1 MSIYTPSLDFYVYA
15 YLREDGT
22 PYYIGKGKGKRAFD
36 HRHSVNVP
44 KDHSRIVFL
53 ETALTEIGAVALER
67 RLIRW
72 WGRKDNNTGIL
83 RNRTDGGEGLAG
95 LVKTEEHKRKIG
107 LGVKNSTPKP
117 SATRG
122 ASISK
127 ALAGKPKPWLVNP
140 NRKRPQPRQR
150 FLYIT
155 PAGSFTT
162 LQAAKDVTGFN
173 CETIRQRCKKNR
185 DGWFISCL

>member
-1 MSIYTPSLDFYVYA
+1 MGIYTPSLDFYVYA

-44 KDHSRIVFL
+44 KDLSRIVFL

-67 RLIRW
+67 RLIAW

-83 RNRTDGGEGLAG
+83 RNRTNGGEGLAG

-107 LGVKNSTPKP
+107 LSNKGPKAPLSESHKRSISESMKKRFNKQPKP
-117 SATRG
+117 VV
-122 ASISK
+122 
-127 ALAGKPKPWLVNP
+127 PKPI
-140 NRKRPQPRQR
+140 
-150 FLYIT
+150 YHT
-155 PAGSFTT
+155 PSGSFKT
-162 LQAAKDVTGFN
+162 LQLAKDALQIN
-173 CETIRQRCKKNR
+173 RESIRQRCIKNK
-185 DGWFISCL
+185 DGWFISYQ